1 MIAWLLKKSSSFV
14 GDRRGTVALIF
25 ELMSFAFLMFSGVAI
40 YHGRVIHMNKRMIN
54 EADAAARTA
63 RGALRRFAFGESAH
77 T

>member
-40 YHGRVIHMNKRMIN
+40 YYGRVILLNKRMISD
-54 EADAAARTA
+54 ADAATRAA
-63 RGALRRFAFGESAH
+63 GGALRRFALGESAH
-77 T
+77 K